1 MKRSLSIAV
10 MMLLQDS
17 SANLT
22 LKHQTSNAPVA
33 PSAFSQVQAKEDAAV
48 LAQADQEAE
57 ELGEAEANEKD
68 DKEDAKE
75 DGKDDD
81 GSSDSDDGD
90 DE

>member
-17 SANLT
+17 AANLT
-22 LKHQTSNAPVA
+22 IKNQSIAPVA

-57 ELGEAEANEKD
+57 ELD
-68 DKEDAKE
+68 
-75 DGKDDD
+75 
-81 GSSDSDDGD
+81 
-90 DE
+90 